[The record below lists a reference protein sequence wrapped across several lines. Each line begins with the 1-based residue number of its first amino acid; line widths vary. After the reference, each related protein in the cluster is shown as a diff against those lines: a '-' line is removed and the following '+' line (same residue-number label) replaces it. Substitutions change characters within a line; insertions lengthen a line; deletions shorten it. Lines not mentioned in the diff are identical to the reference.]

1 MFQKTIAKTVRCEGI
16 GVHTGKSISL
26 TLHPAPDNFGIWF
39 KRTDLSANTS
49 SIPALWNHVTDTN
62 FCSILSSEEGHT
74 VSTVEHLM
82 AALAALKIDNL
93 LVEVNGPE
101 LPIMDGSS
109 APFVTLIEKAGTIS
123 SLTPRKFLKIL
134 KKITVYQGDSWASL
148 EPAHGFPLTYDFQLR
163 HRKDALDTFKTPDV
177 HASFKKALSSA
188 RTFGFM
194 EDAEPLRAKG
204 LAQGASLE
212 NTVVFEDGKVLN
224 EDGLRFPDE
233 CARHKALDAI
243 GDLYLAGAPLMGHF
257 HGHLS
262 GHKVNNTLL
271 RALFADPTA
280 WTLAT
285 EKDLQETPVTQKR
298 RSAV

>member
-1 MFQKTIAKTVRCEGI
+1 MFQKTIAKTVRCSGV
-16 GVHTGKSISL
+16 GVHTGKEISL
-26 TLHPAPDNFGIWF
+26 ALHAAPDNFGIWF
-39 KRTDLSANTS
+39 KRSDLSADKAL
-49 SIPALWNHVTDTN
+49 IPASWSHVTDTN
-62 FCSILSSEEGHT
+62 FCSTLSSEEGHT
-74 VSTVEHLM
+74 VATVEHLM
-82 AALAALKIDNL
+82 AALSAQKIDNL

-109 APFVTLIEKAGTIS
+109 APFVDLIEKAGTIS

-134 KKITVYQGDSWASL
+134 KKVTVYQGDAWASL
-148 EPAHGFPLTYDFQLR
+148 EPAHGFSLTYDFRLR
-163 HRKDALDTFKTPDV
+163 CKKDSLETFKTKDV
-177 HASFKKALSSA
+177 HAAFKEALSSA

-194 EDAEPLRAKG
+194 EDAEHLRAKG

-212 NTVVFEDGKVLN
+212 NTVVFEDGEVLN
-224 EDGLRFPDE
+224 KDGLRFEDE

-285 EKDLQETPVTQKR
+285 EKDLQTIPVAQKR